1 LLHAIHIHPNS
12 KCPISLS
19 GEKLWLLKTEHVLG
33 PVWELEGRSE
43 EEWQHAVLLPIRC
56 AVLSLLDV
64 YLAHWGFDFNNSV
77 AGGSV
82 GMENETMRTE
92 AAMCLRTFLVDAAE
106 SGALS
111 IWGWSPNS
119 IYMNPEVDC
128 PALFAQFPALSGAI
142 CAAVAAD
149 KDRKNRSKQLK
160 LTTMQISQL
169 KKALRRNPTFI
180 GKERSSEESFE
191 PSFIDPD
198 PEPPSA
204 FASFKSHHA
213 RAAALAIPEDTMSHL
228 TSQAACVVAA
238 EHKLSQEAF
247 QSCVAPPKKFLAN
260 SVDKIILSAGF
271 VVQRNSSVASSGEE
285 VSVVEVVVSVKQSE
299 EAVDHATIR
308 NYASDTDD
316 DASNSPSTSSTN
328 EPSIYDSLNSNATNA
343 STVVPRMSNVSTATT
358 ASTATTSKFSFFSNS
373 STTSTTTSK
382 LGKRATLLKAMRA
395 LTGTGSLS
403 NSSHG
408 VKSAN
413 FRPLSYPLRQPSACS
428 FLHFDPLSVA
438 HQLTLHLHFLY
449 ASIPL
454 REITL
459 DLSFSHSKDSMD
471 KNGQPHLARFR
482 NESERIPNIFISAI
496 LETETQTGRA
506 KLIAF
511 LVEVCEELYRSRCLH
526 GLMLVLSAL
535 QSNPIHR
542 LKKSWGAAYTMKYSA
557 ALGHEEG
564 GELPNEKTVI
574 SVKEGYTRLLDVCGI
589 GGRNLSHVAHGFLS
603 SGDDDHRIAFPEVPS
618 KPIMPFLN
626 AALGTLIRLNELPD
640 EIRFEN
646 TGITDVEEGSSASK
660 SQRRRSSGSLLS
672 LKSKKKAELKRRHRE
687 RILNL
692 SKLRRTASIFAILRS
707 SQLRAFDFI
716 PCPNIQYHILRGL
729 QFENPEDQ
737 YQQSLK
743 LEASRRASSVT
754 TTL

>member
-1 LLHAIHIHPNS
+1 
-12 KCPISLS
+12 
-19 GEKLWLLKTEHVLG
+19 
-33 PVWELEGRSE
+33 
-43 EEWQHAVLLPIRC
+43 
-56 AVLSLLDV
+56 
-64 YLAHWGFDFNNSV
+64 
-77 AGGSV
+77 
-82 GMENETMRTE
+82 
-92 AAMCLRTFLVDAAE
+92 
-106 SGALS
+106 
-111 IWGWSPNS
+111 
-119 IYMNPEVDC
+119 MNPEVDC

-149 KDRKNRSKQLK
+149 KDRKNRTKKLK
-160 LTTMQISQL
+160 LTSMQISQL

-180 GKERSSEESFE
+180 GKERPSTETFE
-191 PSFIDPD
+191 PSVTGPD

-213 RAAALAIPEDTMSHL
+213 RAAALAIPEDTMSQL
-228 TSQAACVVAA
+228 TFQAACVVAA
-238 EHKLSQEAF
+238 EHKLCQEAF
-247 QSCVAPPKKFLAN
+247 QSCVPPPKKFLGN

-271 VVQRNSSVASSGEE
+271 MTQRSSSVVSSASSGVGSGGE
-285 VSVVEVVVSVKQSE
+285 VSIVEKAVESE
-299 EAVDHATIR
+299 KLTEADDDATTK
-308 NYASDTDD
+308 NYISDTDD
-316 DASNSPSTSSTN
+316 DASDSPSTSSTH
-328 EPSIYDSLNSNATNA
+328 ETSIYDSINSNTTNASIATNA
-343 STVVPRMSNVSTATT
+343 STVVPRMSNVSSATT
-358 ASTATTSKFSFFSNS
+358 ASSATSSKFSFFSNYS
-373 STTSTTTSK
+373 ITSATSATSSK

-395 LTGTGSLS
+395 LTGTSSLS
-403 NSSHG
+403 ASSQPY
-408 VKSAN
+408 AIP
-413 FRPLSYPLRQPSACS
+413 RPFSYPLRQSSACS
-428 FLHFDPLSVA
+428 FLLFDPLSVA
-438 HQLTLHLHFLY
+438 HQLALHLHFLY

-471 KNGQPHLARFR
+471 ENGQTHLARFR
-482 NESERIPNIFISAI
+482 NESERVPNIFISAI

-511 LVEVCEELYRSRCLH
+511 LVEVCEELYRCRCLH

-542 LKKSWGAAYTMKYSA
+542 LKKTWAAAYTMKYMA
-557 ALGHEEG
+557 VLGQEED
-564 GELPNEKTVI
+564 GEPPRAKSLV
-574 SVKEGYTRLLDVCGI
+574 SVKDGYTRLLDICGI

-640 EIRFEN
+640 EIKLEDAKP
-646 TGITDVEEGSSASK
+646 GVIIGSEGGSTTTK
-660 SQRRRSSGSLLS
+660 PQRRRSSGNILS
-672 LKSKKKAELKRRHRE
+672 LKSKKKAELKRRQRE

-707 SQLRAFDFI
+707 SQLKAFDFL
-716 PCPNIQYHILRGL
+716 PCPNIQYHILKGL
-729 QFENPEDQ
+729 QFEDAEGQ